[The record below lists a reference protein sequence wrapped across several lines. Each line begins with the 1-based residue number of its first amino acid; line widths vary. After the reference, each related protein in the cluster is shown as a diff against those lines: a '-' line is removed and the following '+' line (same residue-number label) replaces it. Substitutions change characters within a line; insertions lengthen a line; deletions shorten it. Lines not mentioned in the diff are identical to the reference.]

1 MLNLFKELGWAK
13 QVDRLKAIATE
24 VNMMQPALNIKE
36 SLHALADQLPE
47 DATWEEVMEKV
58 RFRQAVEKGIRAAN
72 RGDFATQEEIQAAFK
87 RWGVNIED

>member
-1 MLNLFKELGWAK
+1 
-13 QVDRLKAIATE
+13 
-24 VNMMQPALNIKE
+24 MQSGLNIKE

-72 RGDFATQEEIQAAFK
+72 SGDFATQEEIQAAFK
-87 RWGVNIED
+87 RWGVDVAH